1 MENGETRLVAG
12 VASGEITPSPGIHMG
27 GYWGRRSGAVDVHD
41 PLMAKVLTFA
51 VGEKRAALVSL
62 DLVGLDAATV
72 GEIRGRIEA
81 ETGILGAA
89 VMVCCSHTHA
99 GPLTVP
105 FRGMGVVDLDYMSW
119 MQDTVVELAGQA
131 ASGAQPVRVAHTR
144 VPAQV
149 GINRRQVRQ
158 KDTVIG
164 RNPQGP
170 VADYAHVVRFDGERE
185 LVATLFSHACHGVVL
200 GSANHRISADF
211 AGAAAR
217 YIEAETGA
225 AALYVN
231 GACGDINPRKTGGDF
246 ADVEELGGELG
257 KAVVAGLAAAGPI
270 AVETV
275 RWASEKVALPLR
287 ELPPRLRAE
296 AEKLVLQLKA
306 EIKGVSGSGGD
317 VWAQRV
323 PRARLAWAEELLE
336 RVKAGGNE
344 ERRQPFEVQTIGVGG
359 LALVGMEG
367 EIFVRYQLDLEAE
380 SPFAATILCGYAN
393 GCVGYVPTADEYE
406 RGGYEVEEA
415 YKVYPSVQMIA
426 AESEEMV
433 RNAAQTILAKLAS

>member
-1 MENGETRLVAG
+1 
-12 VASGEITPSPGIHMG
+12 MG

-41 PLMAKVLTFA
+41 PLMAKVLSLA
-51 VGEKRAALVSL
+51 LGKDRAALVSL

-81 ETGILGAA
+81 ETGIPAGA

-105 FRGMGVVDLDYMSW
+105 FRGMGVVDLDYMNW
-119 MQDTVVELAGQA
+119 LKDTVVGLATQA
-131 ASGAQPVRVAHTR
+131 AAGVQPVRLAYAR

-149 GINRRQVRQ
+149 GINRRQARQ
-158 KDTVIG
+158 GDTVIG

-170 VADYAHVVRFDGERE
+170 VADYAHAVRFDGERG
-185 LVATLFSHACHGVVL
+185 LLATLFSHACHGVVL

-217 YIEAETGA
+217 HVEAETGA
-225 AALYVN
+225 PALYVN
-231 GACGDINPRKTGGDF
+231 GACGDINPRKTGGSF

-257 KAVVAGLAAAGPI
+257 RAVVAGLGAAEPI
-270 AVETV
+270 AVEAL
-275 RWASEKVALPLR
+275 RWASAKVLLPLR
-287 ELPPRLRAE
+287 EPPPRLRAE
-296 AEKLVLQLKA
+296 ADKLVLQLKA
-306 EIKGVSGSGGD
+306 EIKGISGSAGD
-317 VWAQRV
+317 IWAQRV
-323 PRARLAWAEELLE
+323 PRARLAWAEEMLE
-336 RVKAGGNE
+336 RVRAGKDE
-344 ERRQPFEVQTIGVGG
+344 EKHQPFEVQAIGVGG

-367 EIFVRYQLDLEAE
+367 EIFVRYQLDLETE

-393 GCVGYVPTADEYE
+393 GCVGYVPTADEYA

-415 YKVYPSVQMIA
+415 YKVYPTVQMIA
-426 AESEEMV
+426 PESESAI
-433 RNAAQTILAKLAS
+433 RSAAQALLAGMVS